1 MILLKKSYCLLNRV
15 RLVTEHRMLKDGAV
29 NHILMAQEAKK
40 KRKRIRKSK
49 EKEGQ
54 QDPLMQCGT
63 PWYKI
68 LGSFS
73 LVKGESSV

>member
-1 MILLKKSYCLLNRV
+1 MQK
-15 RLVTEHRMLKDGAV
+15 
-29 NHILMAQEAKK
+29 EAEK

-68 LGSFS
+68 LGSFFLWQKEGIFQS
-73 LVKGESSV
+73 DLRELGNNFRKYLRNL

>member
-1 MILLKKSYCLLNRV
+1 MQK
-15 RLVTEHRMLKDGAV
+15 
-29 NHILMAQEAKK
+29 EAEK

-73 LVKGESSV
+73 LVKGESSSLI

>member
-1 MILLKKSYCLLNRV
+1 MQK
-15 RLVTEHRMLKDGAV
+15 
-29 NHILMAQEAKK
+29 EAEK

-54 QDPLMQCGT
+54 QDPLMQCET

-68 LGSFS
+68 LGSFFFG
-73 LVKGESSV
+73 KKRESSSLI

>member
-1 MILLKKSYCLLNRV
+1 MQK
-15 RLVTEHRMLKDGAV
+15 
-29 NHILMAQEAKK
+29 EAEK

-68 LGSFS
+68 LGSFFFG
-73 LVKGESSV
+73 KKRESSSLI